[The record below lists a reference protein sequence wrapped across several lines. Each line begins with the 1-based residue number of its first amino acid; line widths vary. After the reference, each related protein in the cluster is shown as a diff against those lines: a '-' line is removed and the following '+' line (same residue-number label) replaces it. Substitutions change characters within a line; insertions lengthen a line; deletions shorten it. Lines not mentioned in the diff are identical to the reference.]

1 MKNRLTLSVALTALL
16 ALGAC
21 GTFKGPKKTPTLG
34 DRVPIL
40 VSENGAEADPA
51 MAQVDVLLPP
61 AETNPNWAQPGG
73 DASKSMG
80 HLTLAANPTRLW
92 SAKIRGGT
100 PKLRLG
106 AAPVVADGKLF
117 VVDVGAMVT
126 AFAADTGRKLWSVP
140 IFADKKNREA
150 RFGGGVSFDDG
161 KLFATDGLGDV
172 VALSANDG
180 SLLWRVKPGGPLRG
194 APTVSNGAVYVL
206 SQDNQL
212 FALSQADGA
221 VQWTQTGTL
230 ESQGVFGVAAP
241 ATGRGT
247 VVAGFSSGELNAYRY
262 ENGRTLW
269 SDTLSRTSVTTSVSS
284 IADIDA
290 SPVIDQDRTY
300 AVGAGG
306 RMVALEITTGRRL
319 WELNI
324 AGISTPWIAGEW
336 LFVST
341 DDGRM
346 ICLSRANG
354 KIRWITDIGGFKNK
368 KKRTNPI
375 YWSGPVL
382 ASGRLIVV
390 NSRGEILSVKASNG
404 EVGSK
409 IKGAAPFSL
418 PPIVANN
425 VLYVLDS
432 KGKITAYR

>member
-1 MKNRLTLSVALTALL
+1 MKKTLTLPVTLAALIALS
-16 ALGAC
+16 AC

-40 VSENGAEADPA
+40 VSENGAEADKTIA
-51 MAQVDVLLPP
+51 DIQVLLPP
-61 AETNPNWAQPGG
+61 AATNTNWAQPGG

-80 HLTLAANPTRLW
+80 HLTMSANPSRLW
-92 SAKIRGGT
+92 TAHIRGGT

-117 VVDVGAMVT
+117 VVDVDATVT
-126 AFAADTGRKLWSVP
+126 AFSADTGSKLWSTS
-140 IFADKKNREA
+140 IFANKKNREA

-161 KLFATDGLGDV
+161 KVFATDGLGDLA
-172 VALSANDG
+172 ALSATDG
-180 SLLWRVKPGGPLRG
+180 KILWRVKPGGPLRG
-194 APTVSNGAVYVL
+194 APTVSNGAIYVL

-212 FALSQADGA
+212 FALSQTDGT
-221 VQWTQTGTL
+221 VQWTQSGTL
-230 ESQGVFGVAAP
+230 ESQGIYGVAAP
-241 ATGRGT
+241 AAGRGT
-247 VVAGFSSGELNAYRY
+247 IVSGFSSGELNAYRY

-269 SDTLSRTSVTTSVSS
+269 ADTLSRTSVTTSVSS

-290 SPVIDQDRTY
+290 SPVIDQDRVY

-306 RMVALEITTGRRL
+306 RMVALELTTGKRL

-354 KIRWITDIGGFKNK
+354 KIRWIADIGGFKNK
-368 KKRTNPI
+368 KKKTNPI
-375 YWSGPVL
+375 YWSGPLL
-382 ASGRLIVV
+382 ASGRLYVV
-390 NSRGEILSVKASNG
+390 NSLGEIVSVNAEDG
-404 EVGSK
+404 TIGAK
-409 IKGAAPFSL
+409 IKGGVPFAL
-418 PPIVANN
+418 PPIIANN
-425 VLYVLDS
+425 VLYVLDTR
-432 KGKITAYR
+432 GKITAYR